1 MTFAT
6 MRSFILGLVLLFG
19 ASLPVQALTE
29 EQLLDVYSHAYGSSG
44 KLSKADF
51 KQIVRFELLAADWN
65 SELAPMVKG
74 LRDHGMVPAEWA
86 RSARRSLDQ
95 VAQVRLK
102 MAIAVSQVEDQSA
115 RSLVRQIS
123 EINGQML
130 TAWEDLRQAVM
141 DGDDAAYRRAGMR
154 AQALAQEKVT
164 VAGPIL
170 RRLREKV
177 GDKAVDGALEREL
190 RELSRKLGL

>member
-1 MTFAT
+1 
-6 MRSFILGLVLLFG
+6 MRSFLLALVALL
-19 ASLPVQALTE
+19 AAVSSVKAMSE
-29 EQLLDVYSHAYGSSG
+29 EQLLDVYTHAYDASG

-65 SELAPMVKG
+65 SELAPLVRGM
-74 LRDHGMVPAEWA
+74 RDPNVVPSEWA
-86 RSARRSLDQ
+86 RSSRRILDQ
-95 VAQVRLK
+95 VAQIKLK
-102 MAIAVSQVEDQSA
+102 MTIAASQVEDLSA

-123 EINGQML
+123 DINGQML
-130 TAWEDLRQAVM
+130 IAWEDIRQAFI
-141 DGDDAAYRRAGMR
+141 DGDNDALRRAGMK
-154 AQALAQEKVT
+154 AQSLNQDKIT

-190 RELSRKLGL
+190 REVARKAGL

>member
-1 MTFAT
+1 M
-6 MRSFILGLVLLFG
+6 ILHALRFLSLALVLLCG
-19 ASLPVQALTE
+19 STAPAQALTE
-29 EQLLDVYSHAYGSSG
+29 EQLLDVYSHAYDASG

-74 LRDHGMVPAEWA
+74 LRDPGMVPAEWA
-86 RSARRSLDQ
+86 RSARRSLDE
-95 VAQVRLK
+95 VAKIKLR
-102 MAIAVSQVEDQSA
+102 MTIAAAQVEDSSA
-115 RSLVRQIS
+115 RSIVRQIAD
-123 EINGQML
+123 INGQML
-130 TAWEDLRQAVM
+130 SAWEDVRQAVSE
-141 DGDDAAYRRAGMR
+141 GDNDAYRRAGMR